1 MKYVKTFEA
10 YNLDTPQ
17 TPVSSWSDNERKDL
31 EQLGADE
38 IGRNTAVFKNPIEV
52 NKHGFAKGGISFE
65 GEDGETL
72 VVTLRKYSENA
83 KMTVAAYPGTP
94 MNTDRRMSEIVQ
106 APYYKATSNASSN
119 APTDRG
125 DVQKRPVWTTISS
138 KDWSDF
144 KEKLHVFINNLGIEE
159 RQNIDRNEY

>member
-52 NKHGFAKGGISFE
+52 NKHGFAKGGLSFE

-72 VVTLRKYSENA
+72 VVTLRKYSENE
-83 KMTVAAYPGTP
+83 KMTAVSKPA
-94 MNTDRRMSEIVQ
+94 NTDRRMSELVQ
-106 APYYKATSNASSN
+106 APYYTATSNTYSS
-119 APTDRG
+119 APTDSGIQR
-125 DVQKRPVWTTISS
+125 RPGSTSVNS

-144 KEKLHVFINNLGIEE
+144 KSKLHVFINNLGWRRYIS
-159 RQNIDRNEY
+159 